1 MAQKRILLVEDEP
14 HLAFN
19 MELNLREEGY
29 DVVLATDGDKALACY
44 TEKGPF
50 SLIILDVMLPGKN
63 GLEVAQDIRSH
74 DKTTGILMLTAR
86 AAESDI
92 LTGLE
97 KGADDYMTKPFS
109 LQELLLRV
117 KRMADRSELFMLD
130 STKREREKE
139 EEKGKDYKISFA
151 DVLWNPKT
159 FELTSGQGH
168 FVLTALEAK
177 VLREFLLHPGEI
189 LTRQHL
195 LSQVWGLS
203 GNVETRTVDNFI
215 MRLRKFFE
223 VDPSKP
229 QLLQSMRGR
238 GYKFCAKI
246 EKVGE

>member
-1 MAQKRILLVEDEP
+1 MSSRHILLVEDEP

-29 DVVLATDGDKALACY
+29 EVTHAADGDEALKLYA
-44 TEKGPF
+44 EKGPF

-63 GLEVAQDIRSH
+63 GLEVAHDIRLH

-86 AAESDI
+86 AAESDV
-92 LTGLE
+92 LLGLE

-117 KRMADRSELFMLD
+117 KRMADRAELFKP
-130 STKREREKE
+130 STPSSTVEKAERIRFE
-139 EEKGKDYKISFA
+139 
-151 DVLWNPKT
+151 DVVWDPKT
-159 FELTSGQGH
+159 FELTSRQGH

-177 VLREFLLHPGEI
+177 VLREFLIHPGEV
-189 LTRQHL
+189 LSRQHL

-223 VDPSKP
+223 ADPSKP
-229 QLLQSMRGR
+229 QILQSMRGR
-238 GYKFCAKI
+238 GYKFCATI
-246 EKVGE
+246 EKDEG

>member
-1 MAQKRILLVEDEP
+1 MAARHILLVEDEP

-29 DVVLATDGDKALACY
+29 EVSVAGDGDEALKLYA
-44 TEKGPF
+44 EKGPF

-63 GLEVAQDIRSH
+63 GLEVAQEIRVH

-117 KRMADRSELFMLD
+117 KRMADRSELFKARIPTL
-130 STKREREKE
+130 EKT
-139 EEKGKDYKISFA
+139 EKIRFE
-151 DVLWNPKT
+151 DVTWDPKT
-159 FELTSGQGH
+159 FELTSRQGH

-177 VLREFLLHPGEI
+177 VLKEFLSHPGEV
-189 LTRQHL
+189 LSRQHL

-223 VDPSKP
+223 ADPSKP
-229 QLLQSMRGR
+229 LILQSMRGR
-238 GYKFCAKI
+238 GYKFCATI
-246 EKVGE
+246 VNDEV

>member
-1 MAQKRILLVEDEP
+1 MPPKHILLVEDEP

-29 DVVLATDGDKALACY
+29 EVSLAVDGDEALKVYA
-44 TEKGPF
+44 EKGPF
-50 SLIILDVMLPGKN
+50 SLIILDVMMPGKN
-63 GLEVAQDIRSH
+63 GLEVAQEIRLR

-92 LTGLE
+92 ILGLE
-97 KGADDYMTKPFS
+97 LGADDYMTKPFS

-117 KRMADRSELFMLD
+117 KRMADRSELFRPQQSANPLK
-130 STKREREKE
+130 SA
-139 EEKGKDYKISFA
+139 KIRFE
-151 DVLWNPKT
+151 DVSWDPRN
-159 FELTSGQGH
+159 FELSSRQGH

-177 VLREFLLHPGEI
+177 VLHEFLIHPGEV
-189 LTRQHL
+189 LSRQHL

-229 QLLQSMRGR
+229 QILLSMRGR
-238 GYKFCAKI
+238 GYKFCATI
-246 EKVGE
+246 EKDEG

>member
-1 MAQKRILLVEDEP
+1 MPPKHILLVEDEP

-29 DVVLATDGDKALACY
+29 EVSLAVDGDEALLMY
-44 TEKGPF
+44 SEKGPF

-63 GLEVAQDIRSH
+63 GLEVMQDIRLH

-92 LTGLE
+92 LLGLE
-97 KGADDYMTKPFS
+97 LGADDYMTKPFS

-117 KRMADRSELFMLD
+117 RRMADRSELFRTP
-130 STKREREKE
+130 SSGVPAKSEKVRFE
-139 EEKGKDYKISFA
+139 
-151 DVLWNPKT
+151 DVSWDPKT
-159 FELTSGQGH
+159 FELTSRQGH

-177 VLREFLLHPGEI
+177 VLREFLEHPGEV
-189 LTRQHL
+189 LSRQHL
-195 LSQVWGLS
+195 LSQVWGLN

-223 VDPSKP
+223 IDPSKP
-229 QLLQSMRGR
+229 HILLSMRGR
-238 GYKFCAKI
+238 GYKFCATIVK
-246 EKVGE
+246 EEG

>member
-1 MAQKRILLVEDEP
+1 MPPKHILLVEDEP

-29 DVVLATDGDKALACY
+29 EVSLAVDGIEALQVYA
-44 TEKGPF
+44 EKGPF
-50 SLIILDVMLPGKN
+50 SLIILDVMMPGKN
-63 GLEVAQDIRSH
+63 GLEVAQEIRQH

-92 LTGLE
+92 ILGLE
-97 KGADDYMTKPFS
+97 LGADDYMTKPFS

-117 KRMADRSELFMLD
+117 RRMADRSELFRPQLAANR
-130 STKREREKE
+130 TKSEKVRFE
-139 EEKGKDYKISFA
+139 
-151 DVLWNPKT
+151 DVSWDPRT
-159 FELTSGQGH
+159 FELTSRQGH

-177 VLREFLLHPGEI
+177 VLHEFITHPGEV
-189 LTRQHL
+189 LSRQHL

-223 VDPSKP
+223 ADPSKP
-229 QLLQSMRGR
+229 QILLSMRGR
-238 GYKFCAKI
+238 GYKFCATI
-246 EKVGE
+246 EKDEG

>member
-1 MAQKRILLVEDEP
+1 MSSRHILLVEDEP

-29 DVVLATDGDKALACY
+29 EVTHAADGDLALKLY
-44 TEKGPF
+44 SEKGPF

-63 GLEVAQDIRSH
+63 GLEIAQEIRSK

-86 AAESDI
+86 AAENDI
-92 LTGLE
+92 LLGLE

-117 KRMADRSELFMLD
+117 KRMADRAELFN
-130 STKREREKE
+130 S
-139 EEKGKDYKISFA
+139 KISPALTTENTERLRFA
-151 DVLWNPKT
+151 DVVWDPKT
-159 FELTSGQGH
+159 FELTSHLGS

-177 VLREFLLHPGEI
+177 VLREFLIHPGEV
-189 LTRQHL
+189 LSRQHL

-223 VDPSKP
+223 VDASKP
-229 QLLQSMRGR
+229 QILQSMRGR
-238 GYKFCAKI
+238 GYKFCATI
-246 EKVGE
+246 VPDRDEG